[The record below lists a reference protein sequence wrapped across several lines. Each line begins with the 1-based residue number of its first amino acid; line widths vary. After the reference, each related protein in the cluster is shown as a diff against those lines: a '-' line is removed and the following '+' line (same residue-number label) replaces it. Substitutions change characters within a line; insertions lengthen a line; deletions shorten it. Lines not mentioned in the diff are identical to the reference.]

1 MNSILPLISQIN
13 SPAYITSYRAIS
25 ILVALLCLGEFT
37 RIVLAMYIMHKDSSR
52 KTNQEIYGCMFIV
65 ALIFLLL
72 AIKSMLNGIYAYH
85 ICIMGAYGLL
95 YTVPTLLYIYLVRV
109 AGKLIIQGDMHRWE
123 GIFARLRRKEDKN
136 HD

>member
-72 AIKSMLNGIYAYH
+72 AIKSMLNGIYAY
-85 ICIMGAYGLL
+85 GLL